1 MVEQSHLGGSYHCV
15 VTLKGDAHLTTG
27 SSPPREDAARDFS
40 EATNPYS
47 GGANSPTK
55 PGGRGLGF
63 TTNIGQSVKDTTQSF
78 IQGAHQ
84 KELNA
89 QRLKEARQKGEQ
101 ELRALEQEIQRA
113 FSGNKDSATR
123 ERSKGSH
130 HSKASKSKR
139 VPLSPQD
146 SNSLDSVSQ
155 RSLHGGVG
163 KPGPRLP
170 SPPTPPPESNP
181 LGAPTAEFSTGKW
194 NRINTWARSDS
205 AVAAIGDPAPEDLR
219 PALDTSTASNEIVTP
234 LPTAKGARHPG
245 ASGSDLVDTSMPS
258 TIPTMPTLHEAGTR
272 RPQGAASGH
281 HGGSFVTR
289 PLAAAGRPYGG
300 GQEPTPYPVKALPL
314 ATSSEEGVTTS
325 DEGLME
331 AAIDTRKAVVM
342 DNVGTEMLR
351 QRVQEAEERALLAA
365 AEGASAR
372 AQAAQHVVH
381 LQAIADAATAQQ
393 QAEAELAKGAV
404 AAAVAKSSS
413 TSALAENAA
422 ADLEAKL
429 RRAEDSQMMLNARL
443 KEENASRVAAQEI
456 QQREMMNLREQLLLA
471 QESAAAA
478 KVHGTAENA
487 SLERAAAARDVA
499 EREALAAKQHATA
512 QEAIAKAARAEAT
525 EAMEA
530 EKLSKERMELASTE
544 VQSLHRE
551 LEAVKGKLVSRDD
564 HQQKI
569 MELEADLKKV
579 VVERD
584 EASHAPP
591 LPPPPLVSAFIEH
604 ILEHALDVDARWPG
618 RRFGELGEKGIGC
631 GAGFHSEARARVDAS
646 ESRVQA
652 YEASAS
658 AAEELLAKERKGRA
672 EALARS
678 AEVEARMDTKVE
690 QISDATRQTAEL
702 QADLARVKTQ
712 VGNLE
717 EDRQAL
723 QRELDN
729 TRQQRLEEA
738 RELDVQTNRHL
749 LAVRANPLL
758 DEGQR
763 NEKLQERLEK
773 AVRELQEAEE
783 TAREWKSRGMAA
795 EAKIERLTAEESTA
809 IGDKRHAE
817 EESGAKSERIKELR
831 AAVAAALKEKNEAK
845 QELASQ
851 VRLKE
856 QAEHKRHLA
865 EHQVSTNEHAL
876 GAQREDAARA
886 QHQSE
891 KQLKELREEFTSIS
905 AASQRKIR
913 NLEDQVAEAQA
924 EVTRSVKEKE
934 KAVSATRTN
943 AESSASL
950 LLGALE
956 TEADNLRA
964 SVHHKDLEIGR
975 QQIALRQLESQIAE
989 MSGELGDTRSTLT
1002 NRQGANQ
1009 RAANRCLH
1017 LLRILNQMLKI
1028 TAKAVPQ
1035 SPNSSPI
1042 ESKTRSVHGFNE
1054 DSPAEDVSAECQEVA
1069 EKVLSSIQ
1077 AMAWER
1083 NMHSDEVA
1091 KHKEEAQQAAM
1102 RLADLQQS
1110 SEAVASKLTDEIASA
1125 RRAETCSAEEVAR
1138 LQEALERDRDLLDQE
1153 KNKVRE
1159 QVAQLMSGA
1168 TQARDV
1174 AAHGIM
1180 EANSAR
1186 DAAEKKAQASEEVM
1200 VVMRTR
1206 IGEAKAR
1213 ELEMHDA
1220 QKKAQS
1226 ALDECHLQMT
1236 GQAQEIARLNDALM
1250 MKDDELH
1257 GISRQMWTHK
1267 EREVSAR
1274 THIEVF
1280 EERTGKQ
1287 AAELDTLRQKNKE
1300 LARQVSAARVKR
1312 KSTEQMMT
1320 DDLESAQQRVKYL
1333 QQSLESSTE
1342 ERKSLEKQ
1350 LKQQTLKAGR
1360 SQKDMELAFDVRSE
1374 LETALRS
1381 TKAELDELTDAHNLL
1396 EHRLRDTQNMHT
1408 LAKQDLEGNLAKQL
1422 SLLQSADSELQAKQS
1437 EIHKLTSQAKEGLD
1451 AAGGL
1456 QVSLQLA
1463 MAQRDEAQK
1472 ALEET
1477 SGKLEDAQSRLWS
1490 LQEATSS
1497 KSSALVV
1504 VEETLSRDSAAWHK
1518 ERETLKS
1525 MQRASM
1531 KAAEIEATAKNE
1543 RIRELRNAM
1552 SETLDAKVK
1561 AMEQWKA
1568 EKEEMQQQQTTE
1580 KADMEESLKLESQA
1594 VASAQSEL
1602 AMIAAVRDALENE
1615 VEHLSTTLQTS
1626 EAKGT
1631 KMEEELR
1638 MLHSALQASHTEL
1651 HQTKMRYAEVLQQAD
1666 VKDTEM
1672 GQALQEKNMLEEVS
1686 LAAEGRMEEV
1696 QHQVRSLEDQLEM
1709 HKAGAEEQRR
1719 QRLEQQSRAEETE
1732 AELDEVRA
1740 KLKSTETEVERVY
1753 GEHKLIV
1760 EAHSTERSM
1769 LHEQMASERE
1779 QLASELAQREQA
1791 SSEQAETN
1799 HTREMM
1805 AMARITEL
1813 RENLQQLTD
1822 DGASLTTQNVEL
1834 REKLE
1839 QAEARLGR
1847 RDAELEQVREVG
1859 SSTSTRLMEVQSRS
1873 EQLSEAVTCAE
1884 QACTALQER
1893 VDQLELELKEKA
1905 DAVHELMRDNMETV
1919 RRLEE
1924 ERRVATYTLAE
1935 EHAAAAQHMAAAHND
1950 EMERVLSQKETAFRE
1965 ELDRSMDA
1973 AECALREET
1982 QRASQTLQGE
1992 REVAEGRWREASAAA
2007 EAAWKQERDSAAAL
2021 EVKMQQKDELLEV
2034 QVKERQREQEMQ
2046 ERMLT
2051 QLREENQKG
2060 LDSTQRSL
2068 QEMLLAKEKMAQEAL
2083 VEQGRQIREIAE
2095 SSNAE
2100 RAALLE
2106 QVDLD
2111 KQALRQALLEELE
2124 EKEEQASRRAEAHER
2139 VLLREKEELSEE
2151 LHAQIA
2157 RQASALDELADEK
2170 EQLLA
2175 DHASSIET
2183 ALSEKTLMHQEMSER
2198 MQKLEAALQ
2207 DKEQVV
2213 ANMSETQCATIG
2225 REGTLIEQHQVVK
2238 ERLAEAEERLTRLA
2252 LELGQS
2258 QEGRADLE
2266 ERVRHLQNSLGESF
2280 RDKLAA
2286 EQTLANGNRDLE
2298 AMEAEH
2304 KFELNQM
2311 QLQVDQL
2318 AASATSAKEVA
2329 ERERDLAVQELSG
2342 AKETLQAMIEQKDGQ
2357 LKEARQHLE
2366 DLRLQHDSQ
2375 QGSHAESLL
2384 AAEAMVH
2391 RLQSELSAE
2400 RHAAATKVE
2409 TLEAEVERCEQ
2420 SCTQANGRMDRLQ
2433 TQTSAALKTVTKSMT
2448 QQADITTSIL
2458 SNELAEATRT
2468 RLELMNEVG
2477 RLNAA
2482 LGVAGEI
2489 LATQGTPLPPSLRP
2503 RKSVTFAV
2511 EAAGASPLP
2520 GNLFPATPSDGNED
2534 GSSDGS
2540 NSDSETGAAG
2550 GLEAAMRAPAMTP
2563 VMRREAEAL
2572 QLTIASHRAE
2582 LEAAKQQAAE
2592 ASQDK
2597 SRMESEAAA
2606 ARMEAAEAKRE
2617 AAEAQT
2623 QLMGMHGA
2631 VEMERERRGAK
2642 AAAASA
2648 AAVATRKSGT
2658 AQQLE
2663 TREAEAGQLRQ
2674 QVESMEAAMALL
2686 RREME
2691 AAAES
2696 AEANKISPSAMLE
2709 QAQALMRAESTA
2721 AAAATRAD
2729 QAELEVKHLRAA
2741 VASKESEVEELR
2753 GRLAATAEAAAA
2765 AAHAQLDRAARD
2777 AMGGLA
2783 ASNASEVEEATAKL
2797 GAERHEDS
2805 RTREIVGVVRDE
2817 VEALE
2822 RLQAVE
2828 AVISTWR
2835 NTCKEKEETI
2845 RELEAEMQRYEAEMQ
2860 LAVRQRELAEG
2871 SIEVLNKELEA
2882 VRESATTVASMSR
2895 EVAAVA
2901 EREKELLKA
2910 QHAAASAQAASYVA
2924 ELQSH
2929 VAKQQE
2935 DLLVANALADA
2946 GSENTTHVAMLEEE
2960 VARLQNESEVSQ
2972 ARGEEAFTMLKAVQQ
2987 ELLREREA
2995 LQEARREASE
3005 AGAAA
3010 SELRSQLALVQ
3021 DRSFDG
3027 SRSDPELH
3035 AQLAAAR
3042 AEAAAAQQRER
3053 NAAEALERAQ
3063 AELVAVV
3070 TVQSEAVMLR
3080 QQVVNLEAEVAKAW
3094 KEVAEAENR
3103 MEEMEARAEADNPAL
3118 AELRREVEHQQELAT
3133 EAAVRARQAEESLQQ
3148 QQRLRD
3154 RERDEGKE
3162 AEEEEALQQHQKDSL
3177 VAQARVE
3184 AAREMLDEIS
3194 AGSDSAAVAEEGRR
3208 AAEARAASLDTR
3220 AAELEAQA
3228 LELAEQA
3235 QQQEARAQVAEEA
3248 LGKLQQMVMDKE
3260 PQGSMDR
3267 QVVQLQ
3273 RSLERERKTGA
3284 AAAARVKTAE
3294 AALAAA
3300 EKQVQ
3305 ELQASVERLEAA
3317 APAGGATEEGP
3328 IGGSPAGT
3336 PARLARAL
3344 SSEFGGR
3351 SPVKGSPMLPEV
3363 ALLAA
3368 RAETKE
3374 ARAEAEALRAE
3385 LADARL
3391 GAARAEAAEQA
3402 LATMQR
3408 AIANPVEADSGA
3420 QTAQLQAQLELSE
3433 LKSQHGELQREL
3445 TNVLREHEDAMRV
3458 RGGEGES
3465 MQRELAQAKE
3475 QLLELAGI
3483 LASGPRSPGRTGWHS
3498 NSGSPA
3504 DDGQR
3509 RSPARGQ
3516 VDAEDGWNLRAEAT
3530 SVVAELGRSREQVEQ
3545 LEASNRGL
3553 AEKALELKGE
3563 LLEKKEA
3570 LLGQCGLQERL
3581 ESKQSEL
3588 EALGR
3593 QLRATEEAMQT
3604 LRGQRAE
3611 GSGGAAAAADAAT
3624 ALHKAD
3630 LQAADASMEAARL
3643 QSALASRDGA
3653 LSELRAQLA
3662 AHGTSAAEASAEASS
3677 QLAEASQAC
3686 QEARHQQQLAQEQA
3700 AHLEGVLRTKEQMV
3714 EDLREKLSAAVTSAQ
3729 AAAEVARASER
3740 SAAEPATVRASGLE
3754 DDWEAEGRRQA
3765 VEGVIGM
3772 WRDTCARKD
3781 EELGHLEETVRIT
3794 MERAKLAEYDLE
3806 HIRSRLDQVQGE
3818 VESATTGATQR
3829 EQATFS
3835 LLDETTNALTSARQ
3849 AAADSLA
3856 EASSYKAD
3864 LLAAEKK
3871 LTNAATLLMRVV
3883 PWDGES
3889 GEDVTLMELT
3899 RQVVK
3904 LMESRKQVSETH
3916 VARARQESE
3925 SLRREIQVMQEEMRT
3940 RNQERGNFTEQL
3952 ATLQAAK
3959 VAAEQTHH
3967 SEIIALKKERQGTF
3981 TLMEKELEELKE
3993 QLSRKTQEAR
4003 ELSHML
4009 KVPSNLLAFLGL
4021 DWMLRSA
4028 LP

>member
-1 MVEQSHLGGSYHCV
+1 MCV
-15 VTLKGDAHLTTG
+15 SVIVYRQHRR
-27 SSPPREDAARDFS
+27 SP
-40 EATNPYS
+40 
-47 GGANSPTK
+47 NS
-55 PGGRGLGF
+55 LS
-63 TTNIGQSVKDTTQSF
+63 IISF
-78 IQGAHQ
+78 Q
-84 KELNA
+84 ELNA

-163 KPGPRLP
+163 KP
-170 SPPTPPPESNP
+170 
-181 LGAPTAEFSTGKW
+181 
-194 NRINTWARSDS
+194 DS

-372 AQAAQHVVH
+372 AQAAQH
-381 LQAIADAATAQQ
+381 AIADAATAQQ

-579 VVERD
+579 VVE
-584 EASHAPP
+584 P
-591 LPPPPLVSAFIEH
+591 FIEH

-1408 LAKQDLEGNLAKQL
+1408 LAKQ
-1422 SLLQSADSELQAKQS
+1422 SADSELQAKQS

-1456 QVSLQLA
+1456 QGYGLRACHACALLVRAERRARRQVSLQLA

-2183 ALSEKTLMHQEMSER
+2183 ALSEKEVPGERLSAAAASDCEADGSGCAVNVERLPEHWEGARVGMGAQQTLMHQEMSER

-2207 DKEQVV
+2207 DKE
-2213 ANMSETQCATIG
+2213 
-2225 REGTLIEQHQVVK
+2225 QVVK

-2329 ERERDLAVQELSG
+2329 ERERDLAMQEVISFAAFGLTGIRSPQIDG
-2342 AKETLQAMIEQKDGQ
+2342 HPGQKRDYYFAMIEQKDGQ

-3408 AIANPVEADSGA
+3408 AIANPVRRLLPAADEELGHLEETVRITMERAKLAEYDLEHIRSRLDQVQGEVESATTGATQREQATFSLLDETTNALTSARQAAADSLAEASSYKADLLAAEKKLTNAATLLMRVVPWDGESGEDVTLMELTRQVVKLMESRKQVEADSGA

-3740 SAAEPATVRASGLE
+3740 SAAEPATV
-3754 DDWEAEGRRQA
+3754 
-3765 VEGVIGM
+3765 
-3772 WRDTCARKD
+3772 
-3781 EELGHLEETVRIT
+3781 
-3794 MERAKLAEYDLE
+3794 
-3806 HIRSRLDQVQGE
+3806 
-3818 VESATTGATQR
+3818 
-3829 EQATFS
+3829 
-3835 LLDETTNALTSARQ
+3835 
-3849 AAADSLA
+3849 
-3856 EASSYKAD
+3856 
-3864 LLAAEKK
+3864 
-3871 LTNAATLLMRVV
+3871 
-3883 PWDGES
+3883 
-3889 GEDVTLMELT
+3889 
-3899 RQVVK
+3899 
-3904 LMESRKQVSETH
+3904 
-3916 VARARQESE
+3916 
-3925 SLRREIQVMQEEMRT
+3925 MQEEMRT

-4009 KVPSNLLAFLGL
+4009 K
-4021 DWMLRSA
+4021 
-4028 LP
+4028 